1 MPVDTRLSPTRRGCC
16 GSRARGTRQTTH
28 LTSDP
33 HGRLACQL
41 QSSLSLVGCTIGCR
55 REARI
60 DGMLFRSF
68 VRNSINATTDMPK
81 RNRPEPRDP
90 GRGTALGVGTM
101 RRIARHS
108 TCHSCN
114 MPDASCVPV
123 ALLRPCGLTAWQVSR
138 QAKTSGLVCGGLQL
152 RLVTRFCR
160 LYSAK
165 AFWKSLGLLAPAR

>member
-28 LTSDP
+28 PCVRPTP
-33 HGRLACQL
+33 ARLRVSPRAL
-41 QSSLSLVGCTIGCR
+41 E
-55 REARI
+55 EARRTMI
-60 DGMLFRSF
+60 DRMSPAMARAMLPFSF
-68 VRNSINATTDMPK
+68 GKFPFSCDMPK

-114 MPDASCVPV
+114 MPDASM
-123 ALLRPCGLTAWQVSR
+123 RPCGLTAWQVSR

-165 AFWKSLGLLAPAR
+165 AFWKSLGLLEPAR